1 MWVNVVKEEVSR
13 EKSEDRDG
21 DVLTVH
27 TSRLIPPEL
36 FMGGKVGK
44 ERTTH
49 IPFSTMKEALR
60 PGTGVY
66 TCNPSTLGAEAGG
79 LLV

>member
-1 MWVNVVKEEVSR
+1 MWVNVVKEEACR
-13 EKSEDRDG
+13 EKSEDQDC
-21 DVLTVH
+21 DVLTVQ

-49 IPFSTMKEALR
+49 IPFSTMKEAPR
-60 PGTGVY
+60 PGTGCTPV
-66 TCNPSTLGAEAGG
+66 TPALWGPKQEDC
-79 LLV
+79 